1 MMRDMTIEG
10 LLDGYRAGRHTV
22 REVIADALAEIR
34 RADSR
39 NVWITVLDDAT
50 LEPYLAG
57 LEGIDPAALPL
68 YGVPFALKDNID
80 LSGVP
85 TTAGCPEYAYVPES
99 SAFAVQ
105 RLIDAGAVP
114 LGKTNLDQFATGL
127 VGARSPYGA
136 CGNAFNPEYVSGGS
150 SSGSAVAVALGQ
162 VGFALGTD
170 TAGSGRVPA
179 AFNNLVGLKPTRGLL
194 STSGVVPACRTLD
207 TLSIFALSVP
217 DAARVLDAVAIYDP
231 DDPYA
236 RSDQAPSLGLAG
248 IPETGFRFGIPV
260 AGQLEFFGDREYE
273 AEFLASVKRVEAL
286 GGEQVEVDFEPF
298 LAAARLLYEGPW
310 VAERYAAIREFLDTR
325 PDALFPVTREIIAG
339 GRTPLAVDAFEAQY
353 RLQALRRHTEAVWN
367 TVDLMLTP
375 TTGTIP
381 TIADVEAEPVQ
392 VNSDLGYYT
401 NFMNLLDLCAVA
413 VPAGFRADGLPFGV
427 TLFAPAFRDRDLLP
441 IADRLHR
448 AADRPIGATGLRLP
462 KPGAQSCASPH
473 SITVAV
479 CGAHMSGLPLNDQ
492 LTDRGARFL
501 RTTSTAPEYR
511 FYALSGGPPERP
523 GLVRVRSGG
532 ASVEVEVWAVP
543 ADRFGSFVA
552 GIPSPLGIGR
562 VRLADGSEAAG
573 FLCESVAVEG
583 ATDVTDHASWRK
595 YLAERQEQRHRGG

>member
-136 CGNAFNPEYVSGGS
+136 CRNAFNPEYVSGGS

-194 STSGVVPACRTLD
+194 SADGVVPACRTLD

-217 DAARVLDAVAIYDP
+217 DAARVLDAVAVYDP

-248 IPETGFRFGIPV
+248 IPETGFRFGVPA

-273 AEFLASVKRVEAL
+273 AEFLASVERVEAL
-286 GGEQVEVDFEPF
+286 GGERVEVDFEPF

-310 VAERYAAIREFLDTR
+310 VAERYAAIRGFLDAR

-339 GRTPLAVDAFEAQY
+339 GRMPLAVDAFDAQY
-353 RLQALRRHTEAVWN
+353 RLQALRRRTEVVWN

-381 TIADVEAEPVQ
+381 AIADVEAEPVQ

-448 AADRPIGATGLRLP
+448 AADLPIGATGLRLP

-473 SITVAV
+473 SIMVAV
-479 CGAHMSGLPLNDQ
+479 CGAHMSGLPLNHQ